1 MINDILYIYDIFY
14 NIYNTNIYNNIYI
27 FYIRIIEEE
36 YVYNYGINLPHW
48 NWSILIRSKM
58 F

>member
-1 MINDILYIYDIFY
+1 MIYYIYM
-14 NIYNTNIYNNIYI
+14 IYFIIYIIQIYIIIYI
-27 FYIRIIEEE
+27 FYIGIIEEE